1 MSNEWTDGILAIN
14 YRIAASD
21 QGPDRKW
28 VMFDGPVDAIWIENM
43 NTVLDDNKKLC
54 LVSGEIIQMSP
65 TMNMIFEPQDLEVA
79 SPATVSRCGMV
90 YYEPHQMGLYPS
102 LMSWLNTLPPAFDN
116 DLKAVIESIFKWL
129 VPPVIKFIRR
139 ELKEVSPSSD
149 VMLGWS
155 LMKLFSALATPF
167 KVEKSK
173 FEMSEKDAIAQVEGI
188 FLFAF
193 TWSVGCTVDAEGRQQ
208 IDTFMR
214 DCCAGSV
221 PCPYNE
227 EGERGT
233 HQITSPYPKEHTMYS
248 VFWDTEKGKWATWS
262 SLISR
267 EPFDASL
274 QPHEII
280 VPTVDTTRY
289 TFLFDTF
296 CQNSTLDHDLNRMA
310 FLLCGPTGTGKTVY
324 INNHCINGLKS
335 DKFNV
340 ISLGFSAQ
348 TTAQQTQDI
357 IESKLD
363 KRRKGVFGPPI
374 GKKCITF
381 VDDLNMP
388 TKETYGAQPPI
399 EILRQFLD
407 HGGWFELKEKT
418 FLKIEDMMY
427 VAAMG
432 PPGGGRTFIT
442 PRFLRWFNVISV
454 TEFDN
459 EAMMGIFSSIMK
471 HVFEKNQVPTNI
483 KGQSANAIQA
493 TMDVYEAALESL
505 LPTPSKSHYL
515 FNLRDFGRVVMG
527 ICMANT
533 VAMTEPQTF
542 VRLWCHEVMRVFYDR
557 LTDDK
562 DRTWLIDLLRDRVK
576 TRFGQDFDKICE
588 HLQVEEGG
596 GPIGIPQ
603 ARRLLFGDFE
613 FPEGKRAYEEM
624 KNLDNVIQVCNTY
637 LEDYNSVS
645 KKPMELV
652 LFLFMI
658 EHITRICRVLRS
670 PGGNALLV
678 GVGGSGRQ
686 SCTRLA
692 SSMMDF
698 TVVEIEIS
706 KTYGKNEW
714 REDLKR
720 LLTTAGGDGKST
732 VFLFTDAQIKLES
745 FVEDINNLLNT
756 CEVPNLFASDEK
768 AVLAEKCRGAA
779 KQMNRQLNT
788 PAEQYKFF
796 VERCQSNLHVV
807 LAFSPVGDAFRG
819 RLRQF
824 PSLVNCCTIDWFT
837 EWPPDAL
844 NTVAE
849 RFLSDVE
856 MQPEVRT
863 SCVATCITM
872 HESVRVLS
880 AKLLQE
886 TKRNNYVTPTSYLEL
901 INTYKTLLA
910 IRRGQVNLLMRRYAG
925 GLDAL
930 ALAEYSVNTM
940 KQELI
945 DLQPGLEQAQKDTEA
960 LTAKVEAAIPGVEA
974 QKAVGMKDE
983 ESTAKQA
990 AEVQAVKEECEAD
1003 LAEAIPILKEAL
1015 KALDTIDKKD
1025 LDAVKAMGKPPQG
1038 VQLAMRAVMIMMD
1051 LKPEKKPDPDT
1062 PGKKIDDW
1070 WAPAVKLLNSGTLLD
1085 SLKSYNKDEIQP
1097 KIIKTIRAEFKDN
1110 PEFTPKMIAKAS
1122 SAAEGLCKWV
1132 LAMESYDRVAKVVAP
1147 KKAALAQSEGELA
1160 VAMKT
1165 LEIKRAE
1172 LKVVVDELDN
1182 LKYQLSDCATKK
1194 ADLEAQAAL
1203 CALKLERAEELISG
1217 LGGEKSRW
1225 TQVAEDL
1232 KVTYSNL
1239 TGDVL
1244 VSGGYVAYL
1253 GVFMKNYRDDVI
1265 EDWIALLGKLA
1276 VPRSDTFLL
1285 AKVLGDPVAI
1295 REWSMNGLPS
1305 DSFSVDNGIIVS
1317 NARRWPLCIDPQGQA
1332 NKWFRNSEKRNK
1344 MKIVKLTDG
1353 DFVRTLENSIQ
1364 FGTPVLLEN
1373 VQQELDPT
1381 IEPLLLKQTFKQGGM
1396 ICIRLGDTTIEY
1408 SKDFRFYIT
1417 TKLSNPHYLPETAV
1431 KVTLLNFMITQDGL
1445 SDQLL
1450 GIVVAQERPDL
1461 EEEKNSL
1468 IVQGAQN
1475 KKKLR
1480 ETEDKILEVLSAE
1493 GNILENTEGIQ
1504 VLKDAK
1510 ILSNDINEK
1519 QKIAEETEMKID
1531 EARAGYKPMAWN
1543 TAIRFFAI
1551 SSLSL
1556 IEPMYQYS
1564 LTWFIQLFIQ
1574 AIKDSEP
1581 SSDLAIRLAN
1591 LDKYFSYFL
1600 YKMVC
1605 RSLFEK
1611 DKLLFSFLLCTRMM
1625 RSSGALSSDD
1635 FRFLLTGGIAV
1646 TKPPPN
1652 PFESWLV
1659 EKSWGEVSR
1668 MSDLEHTKGFD
1679 QDFVKHETEW
1689 RAFFESAEPFKL
1701 DLPGNAA
1708 QFNTG
1713 FARLLIIR
1721 SIRPDKLVPAVMIFV
1736 AETMGQPF
1744 IEPPPFN
1751 LADCYADSNPCSPL
1765 IFVLSP
1771 GADPNAALIK
1781 LADERGFGET
1791 MKIVSLGQGQGPK
1804 AKQYIEEG
1812 YKQGYWVVLQNC
1824 HVYGSWMTSLE
1835 RICEEFKPEIANKN
1849 FRLWL
1854 TSYPSPVFPISILQ
1868 NGIKMTNE
1876 PAKGVRLNVK
1886 GTFFADPIGDEE
1898 FFTSCKKPGKWFKL
1912 CYALAFFHA
1921 VIQERRSFGPL
1932 GWNIP
1937 YEFTAGDFSISCKQT
1952 KMMLDQY
1959 DLDQFKALNYLIGEC
1974 NYGGRVTDDKDRR
1987 YLLCILADFYNA
1999 NVFDADYKFSPSGTY
2014 KPPPDE
2020 LTDFDSILE
2029 FNMALPLTQ
2038 LPEIFG
2044 LHDNADITKDQ
2055 QETNYFCDT
2064 VLSTE
2069 SSASSGGNSGGGRSA
2084 DEILDDLVAALL
2096 ERIPDQYDRERVM
2109 KKYPIRFDESMNT
2122 VLAQELIRFN
2132 GLIAAIRSSLANLR
2146 KALKGLIVMSAEL
2159 EEVQTA
2165 LNTGKVPGGWAKKSY
2180 PSLKPLGP
2188 YTDDLIKRLNFFQ
2201 TWIDKGQPVMFW
2213 FASFFFVHA
2222 FMTGAMQNYARR
2234 YTLPVD
2240 TLNFEH
2246 IMLEQ
2251 ETYTEKPQDGV
2262 YVYGPFC
2269 EACRWNKETMLLDES
2284 EPKVL
2289 YGPMPTMWFQPKVK
2303 GYPNA
2308 GWKEERQPDG
2318 TLTVEGVYMAP
2329 LYNTSARRGVLAT
2342 TGHSSNFVCTLVVPT
2357 DRPQSHWIK
2366 RGAAM
2371 LMQLND

>member
-221 PCPYNE
+221 PFPYNE

-637 LEDYNSVS
+637 LEYYNSVS

-844 NTVAE
+844 NTVA
-849 RFLSDVE
+849 
-856 MQPEVRT
+856 
-863 SCVATCITM
+863 
-872 HESVRVLS
+872 
-880 AKLLQE
+880 
-886 TKRNNYVTPTSYLEL
+886 
-901 INTYKTLLA
+901 
-910 IRRGQVNLLMRRYAG
+910 
-925 GLDAL
+925 
-930 ALAEYSVNTM
+930 
-940 KQELI
+940 
-945 DLQPGLEQAQKDTEA
+945 
-960 LTAKVEAAIPGVEA
+960 
-974 QKAVGMKDE
+974 
-983 ESTAKQA
+983 
-990 AEVQAVKEECEAD
+990 
-1003 LAEAIPILKEAL
+1003 
-1015 KALDTIDKKD
+1015 
-1025 LDAVKAMGKPPQG
+1025 
-1038 VQLAMRAVMIMMD
+1038 
-1051 LKPEKKPDPDT
+1051 
-1062 PGKKIDDW
+1062 
-1070 WAPAVKLLNSGTLLD
+1070 
-1085 SLKSYNKDEIQP
+1085 
-1097 KIIKTIRAEFKDN
+1097 
-1110 PEFTPKMIAKAS
+1110 
-1122 SAAEGLCKWV
+1122 
-1132 LAMESYDRVAKVVAP
+1132 
-1147 KKAALAQSEGELA
+1147 
-1160 VAMKT
+1160 
-1165 LEIKRAE
+1165 
-1172 LKVVVDELDN
+1172 
-1182 LKYQLSDCATKK
+1182 
-1194 ADLEAQAAL
+1194 
-1203 CALKLERAEELISG
+1203 
-1217 LGGEKSRW
+1217 
-1225 TQVAEDL
+1225 
-1232 KVTYSNL
+1232 
-1239 TGDVL
+1239 
-1244 VSGGYVAYL
+1244 
-1253 GVFMKNYRDDVI
+1253 
-1265 EDWIALLGKLA
+1265 
-1276 VPRSDTFLL
+1276 
-1285 AKVLGDPVAI
+1285 
-1295 REWSMNGLPS
+1295 
-1305 DSFSVDNGIIVS
+1305 
-1317 NARRWPLCIDPQGQA
+1317 
-1332 NKWFRNSEKRNK
+1332 
-1344 MKIVKLTDG
+1344 
-1353 DFVRTLENSIQ
+1353 
-1364 FGTPVLLEN
+1364 
-1373 VQQELDPT
+1373 
-1381 IEPLLLKQTFKQGGM
+1381 
-1396 ICIRLGDTTIEY
+1396 
-1408 SKDFRFYIT
+1408 
-1417 TKLSNPHYLPETAV
+1417 
-1431 KVTLLNFMITQDGL
+1431 
-1445 SDQLL
+1445 
-1450 GIVVAQERPDL
+1450 
-1461 EEEKNSL
+1461 
-1468 IVQGAQN
+1468 
-1475 KKKLR
+1475 
-1480 ETEDKILEVLSAE
+1480 
-1493 GNILENTEGIQ
+1493 
-1504 VLKDAK
+1504 
-1510 ILSNDINEK
+1510 
-1519 QKIAEETEMKID
+1519 
-1531 EARAGYKPMAWN
+1531 
-1543 TAIRFFAI
+1543 
-1551 SSLSL
+1551 
-1556 IEPMYQYS
+1556 
-1564 LTWFIQLFIQ
+1564 
-1574 AIKDSEP
+1574 
-1581 SSDLAIRLAN
+1581 
-1591 LDKYFSYFL
+1591 
-1600 YKMVC
+1600 
-1605 RSLFEK
+1605 
-1611 DKLLFSFLLCTRMM
+1611 
-1625 RSSGALSSDD
+1625 
-1635 FRFLLTGGIAV
+1635 
-1646 TKPPPN
+1646 
-1652 PFESWLV
+1652 
-1659 EKSWGEVSR
+1659 
-1668 MSDLEHTKGFD
+1668 
-1679 QDFVKHETEW
+1679 
-1689 RAFFESAEPFKL
+1689 
-1701 DLPGNAA
+1701 
-1708 QFNTG
+1708 
-1713 FARLLIIR
+1713 
-1721 SIRPDKLVPAVMIFV
+1721 
-1736 AETMGQPF
+1736 
-1744 IEPPPFN
+1744 
-1751 LADCYADSNPCSPL
+1751 
-1765 IFVLSP
+1765 
-1771 GADPNAALIK
+1771 
-1781 LADERGFGET
+1781 
-1791 MKIVSLGQGQGPK
+1791 
-1804 AKQYIEEG
+1804 
-1812 YKQGYWVVLQNC
+1812 
-1824 HVYGSWMTSLE
+1824 
-1835 RICEEFKPEIANKN
+1835 
-1849 FRLWL
+1849 
-1854 TSYPSPVFPISILQ
+1854 
-1868 NGIKMTNE
+1868 
-1876 PAKGVRLNVK
+1876 
-1886 GTFFADPIGDEE
+1886 
-1898 FFTSCKKPGKWFKL
+1898 
-1912 CYALAFFHA
+1912 
-1921 VIQERRSFGPL
+1921 
-1932 GWNIP
+1932 
-1937 YEFTAGDFSISCKQT
+1937 
-1952 KMMLDQY
+1952 
-1959 DLDQFKALNYLIGEC
+1959 
-1974 NYGGRVTDDKDRR
+1974 
-1987 YLLCILADFYNA
+1987 
-1999 NVFDADYKFSPSGTY
+1999 
-2014 KPPPDE
+2014 
-2020 LTDFDSILE
+2020 
-2029 FNMALPLTQ
+2029 
-2038 LPEIFG
+2038 
-2044 LHDNADITKDQ
+2044 
-2055 QETNYFCDT
+2055 
-2064 VLSTE
+2064 
-2069 SSASSGGNSGGGRSA
+2069 
-2084 DEILDDLVAALL
+2084 
-2096 ERIPDQYDRERVM
+2096 
-2109 KKYPIRFDESMNT
+2109 
-2122 VLAQELIRFN
+2122 
-2132 GLIAAIRSSLANLR
+2132 
-2146 KALKGLIVMSAEL
+2146 
-2159 EEVQTA
+2159 
-2165 LNTGKVPGGWAKKSY
+2165 
-2180 PSLKPLGP
+2180 
-2188 YTDDLIKRLNFFQ
+2188 
-2201 TWIDKGQPVMFW
+2201 
-2213 FASFFFVHA
+2213 
-2222 FMTGAMQNYARR
+2222 
-2234 YTLPVD
+2234 
-2240 TLNFEH
+2240 
-2246 IMLEQ
+2246 
-2251 ETYTEKPQDGV
+2251 
-2262 YVYGPFC
+2262 
-2269 EACRWNKETMLLDES
+2269 
-2284 EPKVL
+2284 
-2289 YGPMPTMWFQPKVK
+2289 
-2303 GYPNA
+2303 
-2308 GWKEERQPDG
+2308 
-2318 TLTVEGVYMAP
+2318 
-2329 LYNTSARRGVLAT
+2329 
-2342 TGHSSNFVCTLVVPT
+2342 
-2357 DRPQSHWIK
+2357 
-2366 RGAAM
+2366 
-2371 LMQLND
+2371 